1 MNIKKI
7 NYKLFILLYA
17 FWMILTLNF
26 ELINLIV
33 GFITSI
39 IVTIFS
45 ASILLDETESKFK
58 TPKFLILLKYF
69 LRLIFEIYKSSF
81 SHIVRIINKDCNP
94 IIVKVTLDLKDPYLI
109 MLIANSITLTPGTIT
124 VDTDKNK
131 LTVLVIKDYGENGK
145 KISKDIKKKF
155 EKFFI

>member
-1 MNIKKI
+1 MNIKKF

-131 LTVLVIKDYGENGK
+131 LTVLAIKDYGENGK